1 MELIQKILEADID
14 LFLLLNSYYSD
25 YWDSIML
32 IITHK
37 EIWFPFFLVII
48 FLLVKKYRSKSL
60 LILIFLALTILISD
74 QLSVL
79 IKETVQRLRPVY
91 SPQIQHLVHSVLHN
105 SGQYGFV
112 SSHAA
117 NSFAIF
123 FFISR
128 IFRKRGF
135 SLLLFF
141 WALVFSYSRIYLG
154 VHYPGDIICGAI
166 LGAFIGIVLYKI
178 LMFIENHFFLTQNP
192 KIENTNLDSRQS
204 GLLFLVFC
212 VVTATLFIAVS
223 IIHYYP
229 FL

>member
-1 MELIQKILEADID
+1 MEIIQKILEADIE
-14 LFLLLNSYYSD
+14 LFLFLNSYYSD

-37 EIWFPFFLVII
+37 EIWFPFFLVTI
-48 FLLVKKYRSKSL
+48 FFLIKKYRSKSL
-60 LILIFLALTILISD
+60 LILIFLALTILASD

-79 IKETVQRLRPVY
+79 IKDTVQRLRPVY
-91 SPQIQHLVHSVLHN
+91 NPQIQHLVHSVLQN

-117 NSFAIF
+117 NSFGIF

-192 KIENTNLDSRQS
+192 KIRNTNLDSRQS

-212 VVTATLFIAVS
+212 VSTATLFIAVS
-223 IIHYYP
+223 IIHYYN
-229 FL
+229 FI